1 MNVIV
6 DYDACEANGVCEGF
20 APDIFRLDDE
30 DQLHVLAQPDVDSA
44 GRVRQAVRACPKM
57 ALSLTE
63 SSAVSS
69 EGAVG

>member
-20 APDIFRLDDE
+20 APDIFHLDEE
-30 DQLHVLAQPDVDSA
+30 DQLHVLAQPDEDSA
-44 GRVRQAVRACPKM
+44 DRVRQAVRACPKV

-63 SSAVSS
+63 TAAESPDDR
-69 EGAVG
+69 